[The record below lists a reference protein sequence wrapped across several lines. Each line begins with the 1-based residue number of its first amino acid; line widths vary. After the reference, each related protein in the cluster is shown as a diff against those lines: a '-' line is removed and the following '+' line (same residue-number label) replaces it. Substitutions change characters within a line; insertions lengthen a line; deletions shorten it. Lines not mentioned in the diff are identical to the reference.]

1 MNRLLII
8 AILCGIVGLEFAFPK
23 AEDAAKSRV
32 VAHNPGLRVVAEQT
46 AIAKAADKDTS
57 ADEQLPVDDSLL
69 TRIQAMLR

>member
-23 AEDAAKSRV
+23 AEDAAQSRV

-46 AIAKAADKDTS
+46 AIAIAGNAEPS
-57 ADEQLPVDDSLL
+57 ADEPLPVDDSLL